1 MQALGNRPG
10 AAMQQR
16 LPQSRSVAAS
26 VRVSRKH
33 FGTAPR
39 VAAVEQQ
46 QTAPAGPEG
55 ASQVPEAQ
63 EAAPIIPE
71 VPVAN
76 PSNLL
81 PVDEEQLA
89 QLELAELDS
98 AQEQLL
104 AWMLTSDEEQQE
116 ADLDE
121 MVDYDEFADDEYEA
135 LFEEVEQLV
144 DSRDLELKVGD
155 KVVGTVYEVDEDG
168 AYVEIGEKASGFVP
182 LAECSFAKLKTVRGG
197 PIGQGLGQI
206 CSRLRPC
213 HNPMLNLAPF
223 LPVQPLEVLRVGMK
237 REFVVVE
244 PEDDYGQ
251 TVLSLAAM
259 EVRVSPLPA
268 AQLALGAALTG
279 YMGFWVQVSVF
290 WARIRQLQEEDM
302 TVYVKVD
309 SANKGGLLVKYGP
322 YDGFI
327 PVSQFGPV
335 RGRDMCCD
343 FYQIRFGPFTAA

>member
-1 MQALGNRPG
+1 
-10 AAMQQR
+10 MQQR
-16 LPQSRSVAAS
+16 LPHKSVAATI
-26 VRVSRKH
+26 SRRH
-33 FGTAPR
+33 FTAPR

-81 PVDEEQLA
+81 PVDEEKLA
-89 QLELAELDS
+89 QLDLAELDS

-155 KVVGTVYEVDEDG
+155 KVVGSVYEVDEDG

-182 LAECSFAKLKTVRGG
+182 LAECSFAKLKTVSGKTNW
-197 PIGQGLGQI
+197 PGLG
-206 CSRLRPC
+206 
-213 HNPMLNLAPF
+213 
-223 LPVQPLEVLRVGMK
+223 
-237 REFVVVE
+237 
-244 PEDDYGQ
+244 
-251 TVLSLAAM
+251 
-259 EVRVSPLPA
+259 
-268 AQLALGAALTG
+268 
-279 YMGFWVQVSVF
+279 
-290 WARIRQLQEEDM
+290 
-302 TVYVKVD
+302 
-309 SANKGGLLVKYGP
+309 
-322 YDGFI
+322 
-327 PVSQFGPV
+327 
-335 RGRDMCCD
+335 
-343 FYQIRFGPFTAA
+343 